1 MQTKLTLTIEQD
13 IIKSAKSYAQD
24 KGRSLSEIIE
34 NYLKALVS
42 NAKTN
47 EENEKELS
55 PRVKRLIGVVDLPT
69 DFDYKKT
76 LSEEINKKHNS

>member
-13 IIKSAKSYAQD
+13 VIKSAKSYAQD

-42 NAKTN
+42 MSK
-47 EENEKELS
+47 EGGEKELS
-55 PRVKRLIGVVDLPT
+55 PRVKRLIGVVDLPA